1 MEDLLYGVLK
11 IKQPD
16 ENMGPRVNLDTI
28 LLAHFTKP
36 RRRERILE
44 LGCAHGAVSL
54 ILAKRGYCIEGA
66 DIQPH
71 LVDMAKENALLNS
84 LEDKTE
90 FFVRD
95 LRNYKKYWSAQSF
108 DRVVMNPPYDELS
121 ESRRSPSDALAAA
134 MHGTECTLEDVI
146 IASKYLLK
154 NRGKLDLVIR
164 TNRMGELFALLDKH
178 KMPPK
183 VMRPVYPKPCS
194 KSTVVLVE
202 AMRAASHGLTIESP
216 IFVLGADGRETEE
229 LLEAYKIEENEKCP
243 I

>member
-1 MEDLLYGVLK
+1 MEDLLYGALK

-16 ENMGPRVNLDTI
+16 EKMGPRVNLDTI

-36 RRRERILE
+36 RRREKILE

-54 ILAKRGYCIEGA
+54 ILAKKGFCVEGA

-71 LVDMAKENALLNS
+71 LIEMAKENAAINS
-84 LEDKTE
+84 LEERTE

-121 ESRRSPSDALAAA
+121 DSRRSPSDALAAA

-146 IASKYLLK
+146 TASKYLLK
-154 NRGKLDLVIR
+154 NRGRLDLVIR
-164 TNRMGELFALLDKH
+164 TNRTGELFDLLDKH

-183 VMRPVYPKPCS
+183 IMRPIYPKPGS
-194 KSTVVLVE
+194 ESTVVLVE
-202 AMRAASHGLTIESP
+202 AMRAASHGLRIEAP
-216 IFVLGADGRETEE
+216 IFVLGTDGRETKE

-243 I
+243 S